1 MAPTPQLPL
10 DLILTI
16 LNERKNMKRDERI
29 EREAKERHNNIV
41 SIINSLGDE
50 LDAVENII
58 DGQER
63 IDFIFEMIDDLE
75 Y

>member
-1 MAPTPQLPL
+1 MASTPQLPL
-10 DLILTI
+10 DIILTI

-29 EREAKERHNNIV
+29 EREAKNNFNNII
-41 SIINSLGDE
+41 SIINSIGDE

-58 DGQER
+58 TDSEKY
-63 IDFIFEMIDDLE
+63 DFIFQLIDDLE

>member
-1 MAPTPQLPL
+1 MDTPQLPF

-29 EREAKERHNNIV
+29 ERESKERYDNII
-41 SIINSLGDE
+41 SIINYIGDE

-58 DGQER
+58 TDSEKY
-63 IDFIFEMIDDLE
+63 DFIFELIDDQE

>member
-1 MAPTPQLPL
+1 MDTPQLPF

-29 EREAKERHNNIV
+29 ERESKERYDNII
-41 SIINSLGDE
+41 SIINSIGDE

-58 DGQER
+58 TDSEKY
-63 IDFIFEMIDDLE
+63 DFIFELIDDQE

>member
-1 MAPTPQLPL
+1 MDTPQLPF

-16 LNERKNMKRDERI
+16 LNERKEIKKQERI
-29 EREAKERHNNIV
+29 ERESKERYDNII
-41 SIINSLGDE
+41 SIINSIGDE

-58 DGQER
+58 TDSEKY
-63 IDFIFEMIDDLE
+63 DFIFELIDDQE

>member
-1 MAPTPQLPL
+1 MAPIPQLPL
-10 DLILTI
+10 DIILTI

-29 EREAKERHNNIV
+29 EREAKNNFNNIV
-41 SIINSLGDE
+41 KIINSLGDE

-58 DGQER
+58 TDSQKY
-63 IDFIFEMIDDLE
+63 DFIFELIDDLE

>member
-1 MAPTPQLPL
+1 
-10 DLILTI
+10 
-16 LNERKNMKRDERI
+16 MKRDERI

-58 DGQER
+58 HGQER

>member
-1 MAPTPQLPL
+1 MVAPQLPF

-16 LNERKNMKRDERI
+16 LNERKEIKKQERI
-29 EREAKERHNNIV
+29 EREAKERYDNII
-41 SIINSLGDE
+41 SIINSIGDE

-58 DGQER
+58 TDSEKY
-63 IDFIFEMIDDLE
+63 DFIFELIDDQE